1 MSPVSAAEHTFLLP
15 EIIRDFNTSRETQ
28 QLELKIHRLER
39 LLASTPQSGGP
50 VNETSPRTGS
60 PRYVGPESGAGFF
73 ESTLRTHYKWPN
85 PESTVSSSQQNQPLS
100 TICNVPHS
108 FPPLHLAEQAIGKY
122 FQEFHHAHPFLD
134 RDRVYESLNRQASP
148 TISPEQINKHHLFQL
163 NMVLAIG
170 SIRLYREGATA
181 LHPFGFFMAALK
193 ANPPSS
199 SSFSTLE
206 DIENLLLIAWFGTF
220 YNIGCSLWDLGRLCI
235 RMAIEL
241 NLHRKQATP
250 AMENAGYVQRCLR
263 VFWDSYLLDRLSS
276 CTLGRPFALE
286 DNAIEA
292 GLPENGD
299 HATNLR
305 AFSWL
310 VSLSQTTSR
319 IHCSMD
325 EQRCITNNDAYQ
337 PLQTLNN
344 RSTSR
349 MRKMYALLRRFQT
362 EMKALRETAPSSENP
377 TSIYEAEDFF
387 ELSYQERR
395 LCPFEPMLS
404 QAACGIINSFSKLK
418 DANLITFTRPHMH
431 SIFIASL
438 VVVAIKHAHES
449 GACQEANSTSS
460 VDLEYWLDG
469 LSDGSCTEAH
479 TDSVEVIRKARDILS
494 WLATGMPD
502 LAIYAR
508 VFSTIEQDLGTSNC
522 QNDQQECPTDGQARS
537 SNTRI
542 RQQAVSGSAQSP
554 SRRYPFGRREDCE
567 LPDMN
572 GSIEPTILGFNET
585 LDIALNEQE
594 VLGIMQH
601 EYVGLQATN
610 NVMWPLSDFFG
621 AENLDP
627 NLSNFVWDITL
638 PWDVSPT
645 TL

>member
-1 MSPVSAAEHTFLLP
+1 
-15 EIIRDFNTSRETQ
+15 
-28 QLELKIHRLER
+28 
-39 LLASTPQSGGP
+39 
-50 VNETSPRTGS
+50 
-60 PRYVGPESGAGFF
+60 
-73 ESTLRTHYKWPN
+73 
-85 PESTVSSSQQNQPLS
+85 
-100 TICNVPHS
+100 
-108 FPPLHLAEQAIGKY
+108 
-122 FQEFHHAHPFLD
+122 
-134 RDRVYESLNRQASP
+134 
-148 TISPEQINKHHLFQL
+148 
-163 NMVLAIG
+163 MVLAIG
-170 SIRLYREGATA
+170 SIRLYREGAID
-181 LHPFGFFMAALK
+181 LHPFGFFMAALE

-206 DIENLLLIAWFGTF
+206 DIENLLLISWFGTF

-241 NLHRKQATP
+241 NIHRKQAIP
-250 AMENAGYVQRCLR
+250 AMENPEYVQRCLR

-286 DNAIEA
+286 DNAIEV
-292 GLPENGD
+292 GLPESGNQ
-299 HATNLR
+299 ATDLR
-305 AFSWL
+305 AFNWL
-310 VSLSQTTSR
+310 VSLSQATSR
-319 IHCSMD
+319 IHCSTD
-325 EQRCITNNDAYQ
+325 EQPYITNNDAYQ
-337 PLQTLNN
+337 PFQTLAN
-344 RSTSR
+344 RSKSR
-349 MRKMYALLRRFQT
+349 MYKMYALLRRFHT
-362 EMKALRETAPSSENP
+362 EMKVLRETAPSSDNP

-395 LCPFEPMLS
+395 LWFLRIAVERFSSNPTNQSKALLNLCF
-404 QAACGIINSFSKLK
+404 QAACGMINSFSRLK
-418 DANLITFTRPHMH
+418 DANLVTFTRPHMH

-438 VVVAIKHAHES
+438 VVLAIKHARQS
-449 GACQEANSTSS
+449 GACLEANRASP

-469 LSDGSCTEAH
+469 LSDGSCTEADN
-479 TDSVEVIRKARDILS
+479 DSVEVIRKARDILS

-522 QNDQQECPTDGQARS
+522 QNDQEECPTDGQARN

-542 RQQAVSGSAQSP
+542 SQQAVSGSANSQP
-554 SRRYPFGRREDCE
+554 IRYPFGRREDCE

-572 GSIEPTILGFNET
+572 GSIGPPIVDLNET

-594 VLGIMQH
+594 LLGIMQH
-601 EYVGLQATN
+601 EHVGLQVTS

-645 TL
+645 TV